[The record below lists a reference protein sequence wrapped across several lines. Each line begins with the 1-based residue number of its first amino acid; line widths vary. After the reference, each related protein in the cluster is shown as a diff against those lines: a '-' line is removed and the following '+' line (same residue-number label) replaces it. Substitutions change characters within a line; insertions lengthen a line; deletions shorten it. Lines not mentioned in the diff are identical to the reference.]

1 MENPKQEPVKKPRR
15 RIKKVKGH
23 GGHHGGAWK
32 VAYADFVTA
41 MMALFLVLWLVS
53 QADTKLKEEIAN
65 YFRSPGAFK
74 TARGGVLP
82 GATDLSKEPKK
93 LSAEAEQSTLIGIA
107 QSIQKKFDTQPEFS
121 KAKGKVRVEVT
132 DKGLEIQIVDKADN
146 ISFEVGGSDLN
157 QDAKNI
163 LGEIARA
170 ICTLPNPVNIEG
182 HTDARVF
189 PSQNGYSNWEL
200 STDRA
205 NAARRHL
212 QNTCLKPDQVRKIV
226 GYAATNP
233 IHPKDKYH
241 PSNRR
246 ISITVVRM
254 FDSGSEEDEP
264 TEGDEKKEA
273 AELTPDIQKRVS
285 IARKAKPRKAKNA
298 KAKEVADKPET
309 EKESKALNTSNDK
322 KPKNPEKEK
331 EDLEKKLIK
340 DGKVRVGKPDKLPT
354 LKKTKVPT
362 EVDG

>member
-1 MENPKQEPVKKPRR
+1 METPKQEPEKKPRR

-65 YFRSPGAFK
+65 YFRSPGAFT

-82 GATDLSKEPKK
+82 GASDLSKEPKK
-93 LSAEAEQSTLIGIA
+93 LSAEAEQSTLMGIA

-121 KAKGKVRVEVT
+121 KAKGKIRVEVT
-132 DKGLEIQIVDKADN
+132 EQGLEIQIVDKAKN
-146 ISFEVGGSDLN
+146 VSFAVGGSELN
-157 QDAKNI
+157 QEAKAI

-170 ICTLPNPVNIEG
+170 ICQLPNPIKIGG

-189 PSQNGYSNWEL
+189 PSANGYSNWEL
-200 STDRA
+200 SADRA
-205 NAARRHL
+205 NAARRTL
-212 QNTCLKPDQVRKIV
+212 QNACIKPEQINKIV
-226 GYAATNP
+226 GYADTVQ

-246 ISITVVRM
+246 ISITVLRM
-254 FDSGSEEDEP
+254 FDP
-264 TEGDEKKEA
+264 KEA
-273 AELTPDIQKRVS
+273 EEENGEKDETQENAEVKPNIKESVS
-285 IARKAKPRKAKNA
+285 IARKAKPQRATKVK
-298 KAKEVADKPET
+298 
-309 EKESKALNTSNDK
+309 EKEELGEPDKSEKTETPKIAGKKDAK
-322 KPKNPEKEK
+322 KPAKEK
-331 EDLEKKLIK
+331 EDLEKKLLK
-340 DGKVRVGKPDKLPT
+340 DGKVTVGKPDKLPAV
-354 LKKTKVPT
+354 KKTSVPS